1 MGQMG
6 HIWSIFVLLPI
17 LLDSIG
23 KILHTYLFIADPVSL
38 LSFGDDVY
46 YIMLAEIK
54 LRIRMSTPTVTVKY
68 HADFKEIPFLN
79 SCHADIDDSKRGHTG
94 IVVDFEN
101 GDWNYLKFKT
111 WIHKHIPKF
120 ALTKSE
126 LANITPDTMV
136 ELTTR
141 AAKLIHD
148 RDKKL
153 GKKGEIGEIIL
164 HGLLVDIFGTEPL
177 VSKIYYKT
185 DPTENVKGFDSVHVV
200 YKENEDK
207 IGSLWLGEAKFHRD
221 YKNAISKAFASVED
235 FLQAKKLRREFM
247 IVKNHIDQNDE
258 RKSAAEQ
265 LLSNLKS
272 LDEIR
277 SLICVP
283 VLIAYESPET
293 QKHKKMSDEYMESID
308 IEIQK
313 CLDAF
318 SKKFVF
324 EDEVDVD
331 VHVFFMPLKDK
342 AKALSVF
349 TDEISSLQGADIEV

>member
-1 MGQMG
+1 
-6 HIWSIFVLLPI
+6 
-17 LLDSIG
+17 
-23 KILHTYLFIADPVSL
+23 
-38 LSFGDDVY
+38 
-46 YIMLAEIK
+46 
-54 LRIRMSTPTVTVKY
+54 MSKSTVTVKY
-68 HADFKEIPFLN
+68 HADFKRLPFLDA
-79 SCHADIDDSKRGHTG
+79 CHVDIDHSKRGHTG

-111 WIHKHIPKF
+111 WIHRHIPKF

-126 LANITPDTMV
+126 LASITPDTMI

-153 GKKGEIGEIIL
+153 DKKGEIGEIIL
-164 HGLLVDIFGTEPL
+164 HGLLEDIFGTEPL

-200 YKENEDK
+200 YNDKEKSIE
-207 IGSLWLGEAKFHRD
+207 SLWLGEAKFHKD
-221 YKNAISKAFASVED
+221 YKNAINKAFDSVED

-247 IVKNHIDQNDE
+247 IVKNHIDQDDE

-265 LLSNLKS
+265 LLSELKS

-277 SLICVP
+277 SVICVP

-293 QKHKKMSDEYMESID
+293 KKHKKMSEEYMSNID
-308 IEIQK
+308 SEIQS
-313 CLDAF
+313 CLADF
-318 SKKFVF
+318 LKKFKF
-324 EDEVDVD
+324 KDEVDVD
-331 VHVFFMPLKDK
+331 IHVFFMPLKDK
-342 AKALSVF
+342 DKALSVF
-349 TDEISSLQGADIEV
+349 TDEVSSLQGADIEV